1 MESQNEIEENNNEND
16 EAESYLILFRMI
28 YHHILHNIISSFSY
42 HDFH

>member
-16 EAESYLILFRMI
+16 ESYLILFRSI
-28 YHHILHNIISSFSY
+28 YHHILRNIISSLSY